1 MHLDIRGLL
10 APLIWKIL
18 DFTNYQKIKED
29 FYMGKNYTK
38 INETVKIFLTKI
50 IGENEHCSVY
60 LELYGNEGQ
69 YGMEVFS
76 KVKIKDKNFKKYL
89 STSLNQFDFDFT
101 DNEVE
106 QIKAHIE
113 HTLSK
118 KAVRLNEGLRFDEL
132 LYSLYTSA
140 QNNAVTPESHL
151 CIDSK
156 AGYLLIKSDKEI
168 FQKVIY
174 DNEGYGIKSLD
185 FKKWLKLHDFLEVS
199 KGRKYDYTLYS
210 VGNQSIQSGCRYVAI
225 KLNKLDEYWNEIKE
239 VA

>member
-1 MHLDIRGLL
+1 
-10 APLIWKIL
+10 
-18 DFTNYQKIKED
+18 
-29 FYMGKNYTK
+29 MGKNYTK
-38 INETVKIFLTKI
+38 INETVKIFLTKT

-132 LYSLYTSA
+132 LY
-140 QNNAVTPESHL
+140 
-151 CIDSK
+151 IGSK
-156 AGYLLIKSDKEI
+156 
-168 FQKVIY
+168 QCC
-174 DNEGYGIKSLD
+174 NT
-185 FKKWLKLHDFLEVS
+185 
-199 KGRKYDYTLYS
+199 RKPL
-210 VGNQSIQSGCRYVAI
+210 VH
-225 KLNKLDEYWNEIKE
+225 
-239 VA
+239 

>member
-1 MHLDIRGLL
+1 MS
-10 APLIWKIL
+10 
-18 DFTNYQKIKED
+18 
-29 FYMGKNYTK
+29 KNYMK
-38 INETVKIFLTKI
+38 ITDDVKIFLTKT

-69 YGMEVFS
+69 YGMEEFS

-106 QIKAHIE
+106 QIKAQIE
-113 HTLSK
+113 HTLSE
-118 KAVRLNEGLRFDEL
+118 KAVRLNEVLRYDEL
-132 LYSLYTSA
+132 LEKLYTSA
-140 QNNAVTPESHL
+140 QNNAVTPESYL

-156 AGYLLIKSDKEI
+156 ARYLLIKSNKEV

-174 DNEGYGIKSLD
+174 DNDGYGIKGLD
-185 FKKWLKLHDFLEVS
+185 FKKWLKLHELLEVS
-199 KGRKYDYTLYS
+199 QGRKYDYTVYS
-210 VGNQSIQSGCRYVAI
+210 VGNQTIQSGCRYVAI
-225 KLNKLDEYWNEIKE
+225 DLTKLNEYWNEIKE